1 MDLTQQIY
9 LDVFIEKFS
18 GFIGDGILY
27 SDFARKDNGLGFF
40 SRGYEFFFT
49 NN

>member
-1 MDLTQQIY
+1 MY
-9 LDVFIEKFS
+9 FDVFIEKLP

-27 SDFARKDNGLGFF
+27 SYFARENYGLGFF

>member
-1 MDLTQQIY
+1 MYFDI
-9 LDVFIEKFS
+9 FIENLS
-18 GFIGDGILY
+18 GLVSDGILNSY
-27 SDFARKDNGLGFF
+27 LARKNYGLGFF